1 MVVRDL
7 AQSFIAQK
15 VIEKLG
21 EDDLRV
27 IFKINGDS
35 DSYSLM
41 DIEDNPEVEWIE
53 VENYFEEITESDRVI
68 YINY

>member
-35 DSYSLM
+35 YRLM
-41 DIEDNPEVEWIE
+41 DIEDNPEIEWIE
-53 VENYFEEITESDRVI
+53 VESYFDEIIESDRVI

>member
-7 AQSFIAQK
+7 VQK
-15 VIEKLG
+15 VIETLG

-27 IFKINGDS
+27 IFKIGD
-35 DSYSLM
+35 DSYRLM
-41 DIEDNPEVEWIE
+41 DIEDNPDVEWIE
-53 VENYFEEITESDRVI
+53 VESYFDEITESDRVI

>member
-7 AQSFIAQK
+7 VQSFIAQK

-35 DSYSLM
+35 YSLM

-53 VENYFEEITESDRVI
+53 VESYFDEIIESDRVI

>member
-27 IFKINGDS
+27 IFKINGDF
-35 DSYSLM
+35 YRLM
-41 DIEDNPEVEWIE
+41 DIEDNPEIEWIE
-53 VENYFEEITESDRVI
+53 VESYFDEIIESDRVI

>member
-7 AQSFIAQK
+7 VQSFIAQK
-15 VIEKLG
+15 VIAQLG

-41 DIEDNPEVEWIE
+41 DIEDNPEVEWIK
-53 VENYFEEITESDRVI
+53 VESYFDEIIESDQVI

>member
-7 AQSFIAQK
+7 AQSFIALK

-53 VENYFEEITESDRVI
+53 VESYFDEIIESDRVI

>member
-27 IFKINGDS
+27 IFKINGDF
-35 DSYSLM
+35 YRLM

-53 VENYFEEITESDRVI
+53 VESYFDEIIESDRVI

>member
-1 MVVRDL
+1 MLVKDL
-7 AQSFIAQK
+7 VQK
-15 VIEKLG
+15 VIETLG

-35 DSYSLM
+35 YRLM
-41 DIEDNPEVEWIE
+41 DIEDNPVVGWIE
-53 VENYFEEITESDRVI
+53 VESYSDKITESDRVI

>member
-15 VIEKLG
+15 VIEILG

-35 DSYSLM
+35 YRLM

>member
-1 MVVRDL
+1 MLVRDL
-7 AQSFIAQK
+7 AQKFIAQK
-15 VIEKLG
+15 VIETLG

-27 IFKINGDS
+27 IFKIGGDS
-35 DSYSLM
+35 YRLM

-53 VENYFEEITESDRVI
+53 VESYFDEIIESDRVI

>member
-35 DSYSLM
+35 YRLM

-53 VENYFEEITESDRVI
+53 VESYFDEIIESDRVI